1 MVKYGNH
8 LTADIEGL
16 TIYYGKNG
24 KGYLIASSQGDNSYA
39 VYNRSVNNEYIGN
52 FSIVDGKNIDGTS
65 DTDGIDVMSFGLG
78 EKYPNGIFIAQD
90 GENVEQEKIA
100 NQNFKMVDWK
110 KIANGFDSK
119 LEKENDVNPRKLK
132 YRGIFSE

>member
-1 MVKYGNH
+1 M
-8 LTADIEGL
+8 
-16 TIYYGKNG
+16 
-24 KGYLIASSQGDNSYA
+24 
-39 VYNRSVNNEYIGN
+39 
-52 FSIVDGKNIDGTS
+52 
-65 DTDGIDVMSFGLG
+65 
-78 EKYPNGIFIAQD
+78 
-90 GENVEQEKIA
+90 EQEKIA

>member
-1 MVKYGNH
+1 MN
-8 LTADIEGL
+8 
-16 TIYYGKNG
+16 
-24 KGYLIASSQGDNSYA
+24 
-39 VYNRSVNNEYIGN
+39 
-52 FSIVDGKNIDGTS
+52 
-65 DTDGIDVMSFGLG
+65 FGLG